1 MNRQVLASSR
11 WALVLSLTLVIGGFF
26 VLGCADSQPPAKA
39 AEPQKAIEE
48 GKSADPT
55 KPADQGKAADKPAEP
70 ARAAETSKAAES
82 GKPPEKPNDRRALL
96 GTVGTLTA
104 SHCYQTY
111 LNIGLVADA
120 KARGTYSE
128 KDAYR
133 ILESVL
139 SLLDTVDRK
148 LADLTKFELEA
159 SDRES
164 LEQMRKLSR
173 LLQDQGKA
181 LATSW
186 DTGRPE
192 DTGKYESV
200 RKDSWA
206 AISKLLGLE
215 K

>member
-1 MNRQVLASSR
+1 MNRQVLPSSR

-39 AEPQKAIEE
+39 AEPPKSPEQ
-48 GKSADPT
+48 GKDADPT

-70 ARAAETSKAAES
+70 ARPAEASKAVES
-82 GKPPEKPNDRRALL
+82 GKPAEQPKDRRALL
-96 GTVGTLTA
+96 ETVGALTA

-128 KDAYR
+128 KDAYK

-148 LADLTKFELEA
+148 LADLTKFDLDGR
-159 SDRES
+159 DRES

-173 LLQDQGKA
+173 LLHDQGKA
-181 LATSW
+181 LETSW

-192 DTGKYESV
+192 DTGKYENV